1 MVGKSKYTALHP
13 KHSETH
19 GAEKNLRKLKSMHSG
34 TFLVGS
40 ALSEL
45 KKKKPEAFE
54 RGYVT
59 ATLGASL
66 NIVPSSENTED

>member
-1 MVGKSKYTALHP
+1 
-13 KHSETH
+13 
-19 GAEKNLRKLKSMHSG
+19 MHSG
-34 TFLVGS
+34 TFLVGL

-45 KKKKPEAFE
+45 KKKKPEAVE
-54 RGYVT
+54 RGYVA